1 MSNPVQCGLVPA
13 PRDGAETMADS
24 SLDRM
29 ALVSDIALS
38 AGSGKFGSK
47 PALHR
52 ARQFMTL
59 CCASRLVAA
68 LGFPAHTL
76 WDSN

>member
-13 PRDGAETMADS
+13 PRDGAETMADA

-29 ALVSDIALS
+29 APVSDIALS

-47 PALHR
+47 PAL
-52 ARQFMTL
+52 TVL
-59 CCASRLVAA
+59 AS
-68 LGFPAHTL
+68 
-76 WDSN
+76 S

>member
-29 ALVSDIALS
+29 APVSDIALS

-47 PALHR
+47 SAL
-52 ARQFMTL
+52 TVL
-59 CCASRLVAA
+59 AS
-68 LGFPAHTL
+68 
-76 WDSN
+76 S